1 MGYAMTTADAPEW
14 GAIPTHRRY
23 VIDGVRYAEVWR
35 DGRNVIVPLHE
46 IGDAELAQ
54 LRGAA

>member
-1 MGYAMTTADAPEW
+1 MTTADAPEW